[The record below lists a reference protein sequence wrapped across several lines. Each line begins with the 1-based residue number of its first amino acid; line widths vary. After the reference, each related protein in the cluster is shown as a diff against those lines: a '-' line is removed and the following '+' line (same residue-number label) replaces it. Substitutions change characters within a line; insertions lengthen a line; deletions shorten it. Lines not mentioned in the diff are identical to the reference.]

1 VVVEKGKNRKFQP
14 YFYIRA
20 KAPFLMEHN
29 KAVKLILLLAASVL
43 LLVVSCEDPLD
54 SVVTK
59 KDSNDLF
66 ELTLETSNN
75 IVNSQHSL
83 DIIAKVER
91 LTDGIADLSNKI
103 LGVWDLIY
111 DEPDTLDPTL
121 LEIHYTFN
129 NDNTVTRVET
139 HRFADI
145 FSKIVGKWN
154 IHSIGTDTI
163 NSELLAIE
171 YDFDDDT
178 TMTVEE
184 THIFD
189 VSKLGSKVLGVWKVT
204 EASDAPDL
212 SNLTLEYTF
221 ENDSTISFQR
231 IESSS
236 EGIDVGYASAPVF
249 VDIDRDADK
258 DVFIGSQDGTIVY
271 YENSGSSI
279 KAVFTQKTGSDNP
292 LNGVVVSGT
301 AAPSFVDIDA
311 DGDMDLFI
319 GEDDGTIS
327 HYVNGGSS
335 TTPSFSEKTGIDNPL
350 DGADV
355 GYNSKPTFADIDGDG
370 DMDAFMGEYDGTI
383 NYYKNTGSST
393 TAAFTAQ
400 VDADDTLLNSDVGTN
415 SAPTFV
421 DIDKDGDLDVF
432 IGDDNGFNHYYKNDG
447 TNVAHSFSLK
457 VGSDNPLNAVDVG
470 EDDNMKATPAFVD
483 IDGDGDM
490 DLFVGENDG
499 TINHYL
505 NGGDIVNAAF
515 TEQTDESNPLNV
527 AASVTDTRTGGWVY
541 TDAIKQVQ
549 VAFYDTSGGEVET
562 GTVSFDTDS
571 LTIPVS
577 AYMYWKTDKRDV
589 TFQKTSHVTG
599 FSAPADSV
607 VSVSGGWGYDKETNL
622 LSVIVFGQTESG
634 AVSFDTKSS
643 TVPVGAFM
651 YWESS
656 DQGSIT
662 FVKTANV
669 SGAEATPDSV
679 VTSAGGWNWDTA
691 AGVLSATIMGSQ
703 LSGPVTFET
712 EGQTVPI
719 NGFLYWQTDQEGN
732 LTFKKISN
740 VSGSSI
746 SSMKLA
752 LDATSGSLDIHHVSS
767 TSNITVVI
775 ADTAKSKFQ
784 VEGLFVPSS
793 TKTSALVSA
802 QFQDLFVKIPIT
814 IVKR

>member
-1 VVVEKGKNRKFQP
+1 MK
-14 YFYIRA
+14 
-20 KAPFLMEHN
+20 EHSN
-29 KAVKLILLLAASVL
+29 TAKLILLLAASVL

-129 NDNTVTRVET
+129 SDNTVTRVET

-221 ENDSTISFQR
+221 ENDSTISFHR

-258 DVFIGSQDGTIVY
+258 DVFIGSQDGTIIY
-271 YENSGSSI
+271 YENTGSSI
-279 KAVFTQKTGSDNP
+279 KAVFTHKTGSSNP
-292 LNGVVVSGT
+292 LSGVVVSGA

-335 TTPSFSEKTGIDNPL
+335 TTPSFSEKTGDDNPL
-350 DGADV
+350 DGVDV
-355 GYNSKPTFADIDGDG
+355 GYNSKPTFADINGDG
-370 DMDAFMGEYDGTI
+370 DMDAFMGEYDGFI
-383 NYYKNTGSST
+383 NYYENTGSST
-393 TAAFTAQ
+393 TAAFTVQ

-415 SAPTFV
+415 SAPAFV
-421 DIDKDGDLDVF
+421 DLDKDGDLDVF

-622 LSVIVFGQTESG
+622 LSVMVLGQTESG

-703 LSGPVTFET
+703 LSGSVTFET
-712 EGQTVPI
+712 EGQIVPI

>member
-221 ENDSTISFQR
+221 ENDSSVTFSRTQIT
-231 IESSS
+231 S
-236 EGIDVGYASAPVF
+236 EGIDVGYASVPAF

-258 DVFIGSQDGTIVY
+258 DVFIGSQEGTIVY
-271 YENSGSSI
+271 YENTGSSV

-301 AAPSFVDIDA
+301 ASPSFVDIDA

-319 GEDDGTIS
+319 GKDDGTIS
-327 HYVNGGSS
+327 HYANGGSS
-335 TTPSFSEKTGIDNPL
+335 TSPSFSEKTGNDNPL
-350 DGADV
+350 NGADV
-355 GYNSKPTFADIDGDG
+355 GYNSKPIFADIDGDG

-383 NYYKNTGSST
+383 NYYQNTGSST
-393 TAAFTAQ
+393 TATFTVQA
-400 VDADDTLLNSDVGTN
+400 DADALFDSDVGTN

-432 IGDDNGFNHYYKNDG
+432 IGAGNGIIQYYKNIG
-447 TNVAHSFSLK
+447 SNAAHSFSPQ
-457 VGSDNPLNAVDVG
+457 VGNDNPLNAVDVG
-470 EDDNMKATPAFVD
+470 EGDNANATPAFVD

-490 DLFVGENDG
+490 DLFVGEYLG
-499 TINHYL
+499 TNYFYL
-505 NGGDIVNAAF
+505 NSGSII
-515 TEQTDESNPLNV
+515 E
-527 AASVTDTRTGGWVY
+527 ASFGSPTVLGASKSTVRAGGWTY
-541 TDAIKQVQ
+541 TDVTKQVQ
-549 VAFYDTSGGEVET
+549 VAFYDTSGGEIET

-589 TFQKTSHVTG
+589 TFQKTAHVTG

-607 VSVSGGWGYDKETNL
+607 VSLSGGWGYDKETNL

-634 AVSFDTKSS
+634 VVSFDTKSS

-656 DQGSIT
+656 DRGSIT

-669 SGAEATPDSV
+669 SGADATPDSV

-703 LSGPVTFET
+703 LSGSVTFET

-719 NGFLYWQTDQEGN
+719 NGFMYWQTDQEGN

>member
-1 VVVEKGKNRKFQP
+1 MVVIEKGENRSFNRIIISGSR
-14 YFYIRA
+14 YI
-20 KAPFLMEHN
+20 FLKEHSN
-29 KAVKLILLLAASVL
+29 TAKLILLLATSVL
-43 LLVVSCEDPLD
+43 LLLVSCEDPLD

-66 ELTLETSNN
+66 ELTLTASNN
-75 IVNSQHSL
+75 IVNSKSSL
-83 DIIAKVER
+83 DVIAKVER
-91 LTDGIADLSNKI
+91 LKDGIADVPNKV
-103 LGVWDLIY
+103 LGVWDLVY

-121 LEIHYTFN
+121 LEINYTFN
-129 NDNTVTRVET
+129 KDNTVTRVAT
-139 HRFADI
+139 HKFADI

-163 NSELLAIE
+163 NSELLEIE
-171 YDFDDDT
+171 YDFDEDT
-178 TMTVEE
+178 TVTVEE

-189 VSKLGSKVLGVWKVT
+189 VSKLGSRVLGVWKVT
-204 EASDAPDL
+204 EVSDTPDL
-212 SNLTLEYTF
+212 ANLTLEYTF
-221 ENDSTISFQR
+221 ENDSTISFKR

-249 VDIDRDADK
+249 VDIDRDADE
-258 DVFIGSQDGTIVY
+258 DVFIGSQDGTIIY
-271 YENSGSSI
+271 YENTGSI
-279 KAVFTQKTGSDNP
+279 MKAVFSHKTGSNNP
-292 LNGVVVSGT
+292 LNGIVVGGS

-319 GEDDGTIS
+319 GEDNGTIS
-327 HYVNGGSS
+327 HYTNGGSS
-335 TTPSFSEKTGIDNPL
+335 TSPSFSEKTGTNNPL

-393 TAAFTAQ
+393 AAAFTAQ
-400 VDADDTLLNSDVGTN
+400 TDTDTLFKSDVGTN
-415 SAPTFV
+415 SAPAFV

-432 IGDDNGFNHYYKNDG
+432 IGTDNGTILYY
-447 TNVAHSFSLK
+447 TNLGSNAAHSFSPK
-457 VGSDNPLNAVDVG
+457 VGGDNPLNAVDVG
-470 EDDNMKATPAFVD
+470 EDDNVKATLALVD

-490 DLFVGENDG
+490 DLFIGENDG
-499 TINHYL
+499 TINYYL
-505 NGGDIVNAAF
+505 NGGTIVNAAF
-515 TEQTDESNPLNV
+515 TVQTDESNPLNV
-527 AASVTDTRTGGWVY
+527 AASVTETRTGGWVY

-589 TFQKTSHVTG
+589 TFQKIAHVNG

-622 LSVIVFGQTESG
+622 LSVMVLGQTESG
-634 AVSFDTKSS
+634 AVSFDTKAS
-643 TVPVGAFM
+643 TVPIGAFM
-651 YWESS
+651 YWESG
-656 DQGSIT
+656 DRGSIT
-662 FVKTANV
+662 FVKTASV
-669 SGAEATPDSV
+669 FGADATPDSV
-679 VTSAGGWNWDTA
+679 VTSAGGWNWDIGT
-691 AGVLSATIMGSQ
+691 GVLSATIMGKL

-712 EGQTVPI
+712 EGPVVPV
-719 NGFLYWQTDQEGN
+719 NGFMYWKTDQEGN
-732 LTFKKISN
+732 LTFKKESN
-740 VSGSSI
+740 VSGSST
-746 SSMKLA
+746 SMKLS

-767 TSNITVVI
+767 TSNITVEI
-775 ADTAKSKFQ
+775 ADSLRSNFR

-793 TKTSALVSA
+793 NKSSGLISAK
-802 QFQDLFVKIPIT
+802 FQDLFVKIPIT
-814 IVKR
+814 IVNR

>member
-1 VVVEKGKNRKFQP
+1 MK
-14 YFYIRA
+14 
-20 KAPFLMEHN
+20 EHN
-29 KAVKLILLLAASVL
+29 NTTKLILLLTTSVL

-103 LGVWDLIY
+103 LGFWDLIY

-129 NDNTVTRVET
+129 SDNTVTRVET
-139 HRFADI
+139 HKFADI

-163 NSELLAIE
+163 NSELLEIE

-178 TMTVEE
+178 TVTVEE

-189 VSKLGSKVLGVWKVT
+189 VSKLGSRVLGVWKVT

-221 ENDSTISFQR
+221 ENDSSVTFVQT
-231 IESSS
+231 EPSS
-236 EGIDVGYASAPVF
+236 GGNAFGYASVPRF
-249 VDIDRDADK
+249 VDIDKDAEADLF
-258 DVFIGSQDGTIVY
+258 VGSLDGTIKY
-271 YENSGSSI
+271 FENTGSSMSPSFS
-279 KAVFTQKTGSDNP
+279 AKTGTSNP
-292 LNGVVVSGT
+292 LNGVVVSGW
-301 AAPSFVDIDA
+301 AA
-311 DGDMDLFI
+311 
-319 GEDDGTIS
+319 
-327 HYVNGGSS
+327 
-335 TTPSFSEKTGIDNPL
+335 
-350 DGADV
+350 
-355 GYNSKPTFADIDGDG
+355 
-370 DMDAFMGEYDGTI
+370 
-383 NYYKNTGSST
+383 
-393 TAAFTAQ
+393 
-400 VDADDTLLNSDVGTN
+400 
-415 SAPTFV
+415 
-421 DIDKDGDLDVF
+421 
-432 IGDDNGFNHYYKNDG
+432 
-447 TNVAHSFSLK
+447 
-457 VGSDNPLNAVDVG
+457 
-470 EDDNMKATPAFVD
+470 PAFVD

-490 DLFVGENDG
+490 DLFIGQDDG
-499 TINHYL
+499 TISYYT
-505 NGGDIVNAAF
+505 NGGSSTSASFSEVTGND
-515 TEQTDESNPLNV
+515 NPLNGVDIGYNCVPTFVDIDGDGDMDAFLGEFDDVPVNYYKNTGNSTAATFEVQADDSEV
-527 AASVTDTRTGGWVY
+527 AKLEVGLYSSPAFVDIDKDGDFDVFVGNGDGEIKFFKNTSDSNTYSFSAQTGEDNLMSDNIGAHLAPDFQDIDGDGDLDLFVGKYEGNVNYYKNSGSPKAATFVLQTENFGTNITTTRTGGWSY
-541 TDAIKQVQ
+541 TDAGMTLG
-549 VAFYDTSGGEVET
+549 VAYYDISGGEVET

-571 LTIPVS
+571 LTTPVS
-577 AYMYWKTDKRDV
+577 SYMYWKTDKRDV
-589 TFQKTSHVTG
+589 TFQKTAHVNG

-607 VSVSGGWGYDKETNL
+607 VSLSGGWGYDKETNL
-622 LSVIVFGQTESG
+622 LFVMVFGQTESG
-634 AVSFDTKSS
+634 VVSFDTKSS

-656 DQGSIT
+656 DRGTIT

-669 SGAEATPDSV
+669 SGADATPDSV

-703 LSGPVTFET
+703 LSGSVTFET

-719 NGFLYWQTDQEGN
+719 NGFMYWQTDQEGN
-732 LTFKKISN
+732 LTFKKASN

-784 VEGLFVPSS
+784 VEGLFVPNS

>member
-1 VVVEKGKNRKFQP
+1 
-14 YFYIRA
+14 
-20 KAPFLMEHN
+20 
-29 KAVKLILLLAASVL
+29 
-43 LLVVSCEDPLD
+43 
-54 SVVTK
+54 
-59 KDSNDLF
+59 
-66 ELTLETSNN
+66 
-75 IVNSQHSL
+75 
-83 DIIAKVER
+83 
-91 LTDGIADLSNKI
+91 
-103 LGVWDLIY
+103 
-111 DEPDTLDPTL
+111 
-121 LEIHYTFN
+121 
-129 NDNTVTRVET
+129 
-139 HRFADI
+139 
-145 FSKIVGKWN
+145 
-154 IHSIGTDTI
+154 
-163 NSELLAIE
+163 
-171 YDFDDDT
+171 
-178 TMTVEE
+178 
-184 THIFD
+184 
-189 VSKLGSKVLGVWKVT
+189 
-204 EASDAPDL
+204 
-212 SNLTLEYTF
+212 
-221 ENDSTISFQR
+221 
-231 IESSS
+231 
-236 EGIDVGYASAPVF
+236 
-249 VDIDRDADK
+249 
-258 DVFIGSQDGTIVY
+258 
-271 YENSGSSI
+271 
-279 KAVFTQKTGSDNP
+279 
-292 LNGVVVSGT
+292 
-301 AAPSFVDIDA
+301 
-311 DGDMDLFI
+311 
-319 GEDDGTIS
+319 
-327 HYVNGGSS
+327 
-335 TTPSFSEKTGIDNPL
+335 
-350 DGADV
+350 
-355 GYNSKPTFADIDGDG
+355 
-370 DMDAFMGEYDGTI
+370 
-383 NYYKNTGSST
+383 
-393 TAAFTAQ
+393 
-400 VDADDTLLNSDVGTN
+400 
-415 SAPTFV
+415 
-421 DIDKDGDLDVF
+421 
-432 IGDDNGFNHYYKNDG
+432 
-447 TNVAHSFSLK
+447 
-457 VGSDNPLNAVDVG
+457 VG

>member
-1 VVVEKGKNRKFQP
+1 MVVEKGKNRKFQP

-204 EASDAPDL
+204 EASDAP
-212 SNLTLEYTF
+212 
-221 ENDSTISFQR
+221 
-231 IESSS
+231 
-236 EGIDVGYASAPVF
+236 
-249 VDIDRDADK
+249 
-258 DVFIGSQDGTIVY
+258 VY
-271 YENSGSSI
+271 YENTGSSV

-301 AAPSFVDIDA
+301 ASPSFVDIDA

-319 GEDDGTIS
+319 GKDDGTIS
-327 HYVNGGSS
+327 HYANGGSS
-335 TTPSFSEKTGIDNPL
+335 TSPSFSEKTGNDNPL
-350 DGADV
+350 NGADV
-355 GYNSKPTFADIDGDG
+355 GYNSKPIFADIDGDG

-383 NYYKNTGSST
+383 NYYQNTGSST
-393 TAAFTAQ
+393 TATFTVQA
-400 VDADDTLLNSDVGTN
+400 DADALFDSDVGTN

-432 IGDDNGFNHYYKNDG
+432 IGAGNGIIQYYKNIG
-447 TNVAHSFSLK
+447 SNAAHSFSPQ
-457 VGSDNPLNAVDVG
+457 VGNDNPLNAVDVG
-470 EDDNMKATPAFVD
+470 EGDNANATPAFVD

-490 DLFVGENDG
+490 DLFVGEYLG
-499 TINHYL
+499 TNYFYL
-505 NGGDIVNAAF
+505 NSGSII
-515 TEQTDESNPLNV
+515 E
-527 AASVTDTRTGGWVY
+527 ASFGSPTVLGASKSTVRAGGWTY
-541 TDAIKQVQ
+541 TDVTKQVQ
-549 VAFYDTSGGEVET
+549 VAFYDTSGGEIET

-589 TFQKTSHVTG
+589 TFQKTAHVTG

-607 VSVSGGWGYDKETNL
+607 VSLSGGWGYDKETNL

-634 AVSFDTKSS
+634 VVSFDTKSS

-656 DQGSIT
+656 DRGSIT

-669 SGAEATPDSV
+669 SGADATPDSV

-703 LSGPVTFET
+703 LSGSVTFET

-719 NGFLYWQTDQEGN
+719 NGFMYWQTDQEGN
-732 LTFKKISN
+732 LTFKKVSN
-740 VSGSSI
+740 VSSSSI

>member
-1 VVVEKGKNRKFQP
+1 MVASTVFLYQCQG
-14 YFYIRA
+14 
-20 KAPFLMEHN
+20 PFLKEHN
-29 KAVKLILLLAASVL
+29 NTAKLILLLTTSVL

-59 KDSNDLF
+59 KDRNDLF

-83 DIIAKVER
+83 DIIAKVVR

-103 LGVWDLIY
+103 LGFWDLIY

-121 LEIHYTFN
+121 LEIDYTFN
-129 NDNTVTRVET
+129 SDNTVTRVET
-139 HRFADI
+139 HKFADI

-178 TMTVEE
+178 TVTVEE

-189 VSKLGSKVLGVWKVT
+189 VSKLGSRVLGVWKVT

-249 VDIDRDADK
+249 VDIDRDADE
-258 DVFIGSQDGTIVY
+258 DVFIGSQDGTIIY
-271 YENSGSSI
+271 YENTGSSI
-279 KAVFTQKTGSDNP
+279 KAVFTHKTGSSNP
-292 LNGVVVSGT
+292 LSSVVVSGA

-335 TTPSFSEKTGIDNPL
+335 TSPSFSEKTGNDNPL

-400 VDADDTLLNSDVGTN
+400 ADADTLFKSDVGTN
-415 SAPTFV
+415 SAPAFV

-432 IGDDNGFNHYYKNDG
+432 IGDDNGTIHYYKNDG

-470 EDDNMKATPAFVD
+470 EGDNVKATLALVD

-490 DLFVGENDG
+490 ELFVGENDG

-505 NGGDIVNAAF
+505 NGGTIVNAAF

-527 AASVTDTRTGGWVY
+527 AASVTETRTGGWVY

-549 VAFYDTSGGEVET
+549 MAFYDTSGGEVET

-589 TFQKTSHVTG
+589 TFQKTAHVTG

-607 VSVSGGWGYDKETNL
+607 VSLSGGWGYDKETNL
-622 LSVIVFGQTESG
+622 LSVMVFGQTESG
-634 AVSFDTKSS
+634 VVSFDTKSS

-656 DQGSIT
+656 ERGTIT

-669 SGAEATPDSV
+669 SGADATPDSV

-703 LSGPVTFET
+703 LSGSVTFET

-719 NGFLYWQTDQEGN
+719 NGFMYWQTDQEGN
-732 LTFKKISN
+732 LTLKKASN

-784 VEGLFVPSS
+784 VEGLFVPNS